1 MSSILTSLKKEVRM
15 EGHLVMSAKERRR
28 KVEFEGVRKGRLT
41 IKEAAMRLDLSYR
54 HCRRSYKRF
63 CEQGDKGLV
72 HLRRG
77 QRSNRAK
84 PQAFK
89 EAVLLRYQERYEGF
103 GPVLTM
109 EKLAEEGYK
118 VGRETLRRWLI
129 EEKLWKPCRKRARH
143 RKRRE
148 RKAHSGELVQMDGS
162 HHTWFGEG
170 ERDSCL
176 MVMVDDATGT
186 TVALM
191 DEQETTKL
199 AMLTLWQWCARY
211 GIPKA
216 LYTDK
221 KNVFVTDR
229 EPSLEEQL
237 AGDKP
242 MTAFG
247 KACTKLG
254 IEIITANS
262 PQAKG
267 RVERKHGVFQNRFVK
282 ELHLQG
288 ISTIEKANEVLQNGF
303 VDALNQKF
311 ARPPRSK
318 LDFHRKAPTKREL
331 REIFCIEKIRAVAND
346 WVVRCENRF
355 YQILKRNNPLPR
367 PRQKVIVR
375 RLLDGTIQILNQDKK
390 LKFKE
395 IARPDA
401 ALCYA
406 EPAAPRPST
415 PKKNYKPAPDHPWRR
430 WSPIAAKRTR
440 ST

>member
-1 MSSILTSLKKEVRM
+1 MSSILTSLEKEAWM
-15 EGHLVMSAKERRR
+15 EGHLMMSAKERQR

-41 IKEAAMRLDLSYR
+41 IREAAMRLRLSYR
-54 HCRRSYKRF
+54 HCRRVYKRY

-72 HLRRG
+72 HQRRG
-77 QRSNRAK
+77 QPSNRAK
-84 PQAFK
+84 PRALK
-89 EAVLLRYQERYEGF
+89 EAVLVRYQERYEGF
-103 GPVLTM
+103 GPVLAG
-109 EKLAEEGYK
+109 EKLAEEGYE

-129 EEKLWKPCRKRARH
+129 EEKLWKPRRKRSGH

-148 RKAHSGELVQMDGS
+148 RKAHFGELVQMDGS
-162 HHTWFGEG
+162 HHLWFGKG
-170 ERDSCL
+170 EQYSCL
-176 MVMVDDATGT
+176 MDMVDDATGT

-191 DEQETTKL
+191 DKQETTEL
-199 AMLTLWQWCARY
+199 AMRTLWQWCKRY

-221 KNVFVTDR
+221 KNVFFTDR
-229 EPSLEEQL
+229 EPGIEEQL
-237 AGDKP
+237 AGDKAL
-242 MTAFG
+242 TAFG
-247 KACTKLG
+247 KACAKLG

-267 RVERKHGVFQNRFVK
+267 RVERKHGVFQDRFVK
-282 ELHLQG
+282 ELHLRG
-288 ISTIEKANEVLQNGF
+288 ISTIDEANEVLQNGF
-303 VDALNQKF
+303 VTTLNQKF
-311 ARPPRSK
+311 ARPSRSK
-318 LDFHRKAPTKREL
+318 LDFHRKAPAKREL
-331 REIFCIEKIRAVAND
+331 REVFCIENIRVVAND

-355 YQILKRNNPLPR
+355 YQIVKRNNPLPR

-375 RLLDGTIQILNQDKK
+375 RLLDGAIQILYQDKK

-395 IARPDA
+395 IARPDE

-406 EPAAPRPST
+406 EPVAPRPST

-430 WSPIAAKRTR
+430 WAPVAAKRTR